1 MKTMPGRVILMVVLF
16 VSAGATWAGV
26 IAVAL
31 HVSSIVLK
39 TLEQIVELAALT

>member
-1 MKTMPGRVILMVVLF
+1 MPGRVILTVVLF
-16 VSAGATWAGV
+16 VSAGVTWAGV